1 VTSPLADERGG
12 VVAKLLVL
20 IVVLAVLAGG
30 ALYLYGIGQQPLAFD
45 GTHVATGDHQRNPET
60 VAVARGAT
68 ISIATVVRNVGR
80 LPVTLEGLVE
90 DPPNKE
96 DPFVPIDLGL
106 GDGTT
111 PIASTSGFTPPAL
124 DPSSGIGVVITYGV
138 NPNLVCARFT
148 DEPGDARPLPPVD
161 LRFSSYGV
169 ESTQAVPL
177 DTGAPTIEGL
187 TRANCEAAVS

>member
-1 VTSPLADERGG
+1 MTLLADERGG

-20 IVVLAVLAGG
+20 LVVLAVLAGG

-45 GTHVATGDHQRNPET
+45 GTHVATGDHQRNPTT
-60 VAVARGAT
+60 VAVAQGAT
-68 ISIATVVRNVGR
+68 ISIATVLRNVGR

-96 DPFVPIDLGL
+96 DPFVPIGLGL

-111 PIASTSGFTPPAL
+111 PTASATGFAPPAL

-138 NPNLVCARFT
+138 NPNLSCTRFT
-148 DEPGDARPLPPVD
+148 DKPGDASSLPPVD

-169 ESTQAVPL
+169 ESTQAVAL
-177 DTGAPTIEGL
+177 DKGAPTVEGL
-187 TRANCEAAVS
+187 TRAHCEAVVP